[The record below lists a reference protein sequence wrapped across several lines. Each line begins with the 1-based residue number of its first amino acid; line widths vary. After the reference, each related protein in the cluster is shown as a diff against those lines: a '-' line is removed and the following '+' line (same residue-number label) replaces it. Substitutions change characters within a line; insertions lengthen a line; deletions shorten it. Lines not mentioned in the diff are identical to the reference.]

1 MSEQCTLKNKKIKIC
16 FMGLTGYQLLS
27 GKNPQAAVGPDVYQ
41 VLLARELLKHNFQV
55 SYINYDEGGPAT
67 EIIDDIEVIKV
78 YPVANRL
85 NLIQKAFAIGKAMK
99 KADADIYFQQ
109 GGAGHF
115 TPLFCR
121 LIGRPCI
128 VSTGHDAYVD
138 EKLIKQHGILERIKT
153 EIEIR
158 FANTILVLSDFQ
170 KDKLKK
176 NFGREGIIT
185 RIHMPL
191 PEPGRPAKTRPPV
204 MLWVGS
210 INERKQPEL
219 FLELAQAIPQARF
232 QMVGGS
238 TDLDYVKMIRDKAKT
253 IHNLEYVGF
262 VPFDKINKY
271 FRQAAVFVS
280 TSTSEGF
287 PNTFIQAWMN
297 YSPVVSLNID
307 PDNVID
313 RYKLGF
319 HSKTFN
325 QLVKDVEILLGDEQL
340 RHEISENC
348 RHYTEENHNIKE
360 VVKKHIE
367 VVKSLVKTG

>member
-1 MSEQCTLKNKKIKIC
+1 
-16 FMGLTGYQLLS
+16 MGLTGYQLLRGS
-27 GKNPQAAVGPDVYQ
+27 NPEAVVGPDVYQ

-67 EIIDDIEVIKV
+67 ESIDGIEVIKI

-85 NLIQKAFAIGKAMK
+85 NLIQKAFAVGKAMK
-99 KADADIYFQQ
+99 KANADIYFQQ

-121 LIGRPCI
+121 LIRKPCI

-138 EKLIKQHGILERIKT
+138 EKLMKQHGILERIKT

-176 NFGREGIIT
+176 NFGKEGIIT

-191 PEPGRPAKTRPPV
+191 PEASMPAKTRPPV
-204 MLWVGS
+204 VLWVGS

-219 FLELAQAIPQARF
+219 FLKLAESIPQATF
-232 QMVGGS
+232 QMIGGS
-238 TDLDYVKMIRDKAKT
+238 TDQNYVKMIRGKAKT
-253 IHNLEYVGF
+253 IHNLEYAGF
-262 VPFDKINKY
+262 IPFAKINKY
-271 FRQAAVFVS
+271 FRQASLFAS

-297 YSPVVSLNID
+297 YTPVVSLNVD
-307 PDNVID
+307 PDNVIKN
-313 RYKLGF
+313 YKLGF
-319 HSKTFN
+319 HSETFN
-325 QLVKDVEILLGDEQL
+325 QLVKDIKTLLENERL
-340 RHEISENC
+340 RDEISENC
-348 RHYTEENHNIKE
+348 RRYTEENHDIKE

-367 VVKSLVKTG
+367 VINSLVKTG